1 MNVFYF
7 FKKRSYYNMERPKTT
22 YNHLKTDSTT
32 AYNHLKNTYNH
43 SQTILNRLKQ
53 DAGGAYIWAWS
64 YYAYDTLNM
73 PYCS

>member
-1 MNVFYF
+1 MSCTFLKNVV
-7 FKKRSYYNMERPKTT
+7 TT
-22 YNHLKTDSTT
+22 TWNGLKPPTTTSKTDSTT

>member
-1 MNVFYF
+1 MNVLYF

-43 SQTILNRLKQ
+43 SQTILK
-53 DAGGAYIWAWS
+53 GTS
-64 YYAYDTLNM
+64 TLTTE
-73 PYCS
+73 